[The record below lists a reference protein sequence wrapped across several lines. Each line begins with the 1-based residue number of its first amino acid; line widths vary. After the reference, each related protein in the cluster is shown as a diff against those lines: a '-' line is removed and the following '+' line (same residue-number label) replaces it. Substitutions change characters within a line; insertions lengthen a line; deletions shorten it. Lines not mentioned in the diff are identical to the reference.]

1 MFFPFLAIKIYFV
14 SQPRLRVP
22 PKFVILYTHTHPY
35 LSSPSQN

>member
-22 PKFVILYTHTHPY
+22 TKICDFVHTTHPY